1 MKNLFSL
8 NDTLLQYR
16 HLLFGGIFF
25 VIISNFFTLY
35 PAQIFRLTIDVLESW
50 VYILSISDGYID
62 NAIIPSMMGLM
73 ALVAGA
79 LVLLASILRG
89 LFLFFTRQTIINMSR
104 HVEYEQKNELYSHY
118 QNLTRKFYR
127 TWSTGEMM
135 SRISEDVSKVRMYT
149 GPGIMYTIN
158 TVTLFIMV
166 ISTML
171 MVNVELT
178 LYAILPLPLLCY
190 AIYKVESMV
199 THRSKEIQAKL
210 ADLTAFTQETY
221 SGIRSVKSY
230 VREDALT
237 EVFHAESETLR
248 ARAMALVRVN
258 ALFFPSIILLIGL
271 STLFTIW
278 IGGEQVISGRISAGT
293 IAEFVIYVN
302 LLTWPV
308 ASLGWVSTMIQQAG
322 ASQGRILEFL
332 GAEPEMDFPT
342 QGPTMGP
349 RMSIVFKDVHFT
361 YPETG
366 IHALRKVSFEIE
378 AGKTLA
384 IIGKTGSGKSSV
396 ASMLLR
402 LQDADSGEVL
412 LNGHPIQSYTR
423 IELRQ
428 SIGFVPQDVLLFS
441 DTIAANIAFG
451 LAGADQN
458 VIESAGRFAAIHD
471 NILDFPKG
479 YDTLVG
485 EKGVTLSGGQKQR
498 ISLARA
504 AIKNPSLFIL
514 DDALSAVDT
523 RTEDEI
529 LSSLLRLQNQ
539 AMPPTVI
546 LISHRISTVMHA
558 DEILVME
565 NGEIAERGRHA
576 DLLLQG
582 GLYADIHRIQELES
596 EFI

>member
-1 MKNLFSL
+1 M
-8 NDTLLQYR
+8 
-16 HLLFGGIFF
+16 GGVIF

-35 PAQIFRLTIDVLESW
+35 PAQIFRLTIDLLGSW
-50 VYILSISDGYID
+50 VFILRVSEGFTQGVSIS
-62 NAIIPSMMGLM
+62 SMMGM
-73 ALVAGA
+73 VAFIAGL
-79 LVLLASILRG
+79 LVLLASVLRG

-118 QNLTRKFYR
+118 QALTRKFYR

-158 TVTLFIMV
+158 TITLFIMV

-171 MVNVELT
+171 MINVELT

-199 THRSKEIQAKL
+199 TRRSKDIQAKL

-237 EVFHAESETLR
+237 SVFQEESESLR
-248 ARAMALVRVN
+248 MRAMALVRVN

-278 IGGEQVISGRISAGT
+278 IGGEQVVRGRISAGT

-322 ASQGRILEFL
+322 ASQGRILEFMQ
-332 GAEPEMDFPT
+332 AQPEMEFPE
-342 QGPTMGP
+342 QGPSISG
-349 RMSIVFKDVHFT
+349 RMRVEFKSVNFT

-366 IHALRKVSFEIE
+366 IHALRDVSFSLE
-378 AGKTLA
+378 AGKTMA

-412 LNGHPIQSYTR
+412 INGLGIRTYTR
-423 IELRQ
+423 QTLRQ
-428 SIGFVPQDVLLFS
+428 AIGYVPQDVLLFS
-441 DTIAANIAFG
+441 DSVAANIAFG
-451 LAGADQN
+451 LEGAGQDT
-458 VIESAGRFAAIHD
+458 IEAAAKFAAIHD
-471 NILDFPKG
+471 NILEFPKG
-479 YDTLVG
+479 YDTMVG

-504 AIKNPSLFIL
+504 AIKDPALFIL

-529 LSSLLRLQNQ
+529 LSALLRLQKR
-539 AMPPTVI
+539 ASPPTVI

-558 DEILVME
+558 DEILVMDE
-565 NGEIAERGRHA
+565 GRIAERGSHVS
-576 DLLLQG
+576 LLASG
-582 GLYADIHRIQELES
+582 GLYAEIHRIQELES
-596 EFI
+596 EFV